1 LVTVRLLISK
11 WDVFEVTERLLFR
24 TAVYQNVALS
34 EVCMHT
40 ILEIVTF
47 TCEIVVQ
54 KNFRNCYV
62 IIMWHTTLN
71 RLRVKV
77 SFNNKRKSISE
88 SYCVEGFISMVILKE
103 STQSEVRTTLY
114 LIINSTVG
122 KYCSTAFFKW
132 CHSENFFAHLEVETT
147 LLGVSSSSSVDK
159 TKTPY

>member
-1 LVTVRLLISK
+1 MNSAVAATTHSS
-11 WDVFEVTERLLFR
+11 TPMHR

-77 SFNNKRKSISE
+77 MPLMMRHFLEQQLLQRP
-88 SYCVEGFISMVILKE
+88 YA
-103 STQSEVRTTLY
+103 VR
-114 LIINSTVG
+114 
-122 KYCSTAFFKW
+122 
-132 CHSENFFAHLEVETT
+132 
-147 LLGVSSSSSVDK
+147 
-159 TKTPY
+159 